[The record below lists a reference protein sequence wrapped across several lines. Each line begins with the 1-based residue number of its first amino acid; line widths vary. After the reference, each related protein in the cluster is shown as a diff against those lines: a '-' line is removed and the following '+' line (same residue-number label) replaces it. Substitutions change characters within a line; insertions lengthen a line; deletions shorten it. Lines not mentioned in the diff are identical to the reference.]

1 MERSVQR
8 DDAGMR
14 YEITV
19 DGTPGGIAEYREVE
33 GATAFTHTVV
43 EDAFEGQG
51 VGGDLVRGALD
62 DVRARGGTVVPLCS
76 FVRSWIDRHEGYEE
90 LVDQPLLAKL
100 RP

>member
-1 MERSVQR
+1 MDRSVQR
-8 DDAGMR
+8 DVAGMR

-33 GATAFTHTVV
+33 GVTVFTHTVV
-43 EDAFEGQG
+43 DDAFEGQG

-62 DVRARGGTVVPLCS
+62 DVRSRGGTVVPLCS
-76 FVRSWIDRHEGYEE
+76 FVRAWIDRHEGYGE
-90 LVDQPLLAKL
+90 LVDQPLLAQL